1 MFIVIR
7 ETMMADIRLSVI
19 NKKNIMKNPVD

>member
-7 ETMMADIRLSVI
+7 ETIMADIRLSVI